1 MSRRFLSFFCERDV
15 FLLVDAVKMSRLDQ
29 RNLQNGY
36 QNSIQFSKNDHRG
49 KMKISER
56 TKLLD

>member
-1 MSRRFLSFFCERDV
+1 MSWRSLLFFCKKEV
-15 FLLVDAVKMSRLDQ
+15 FLLVDDVKISRLDQ
-29 RNLQNGY
+29 RNLQNGR

-56 TKLLD
+56 AKLFD